1 MRLAESKGQDELYLK
16 ILIEDMK
23 PPGYDKA
30 LEHIKVNIRLDD
42 KVKYLKEFGQDLMK
56 WRPDFT
62 LDVIENLVLLNGIAI
77 NMRKKNSNNK
87 E

>member
-42 KVKYLKEFGQDLMK
+42 KVKYLKEFG
-56 WRPDFT
+56 
-62 LDVIENLVLLNGIAI
+62 
-77 NMRKKNSNNK
+77 
-87 E
+87 